1 MATDLLVE
9 LEDQP
14 GELARVGEALG
25 NAGVNIQGIAG
36 FGHEGRGLVHLLVD
50 DAMAARSALESAGV
64 SVSRESDAIVMDL
77 SGDAVSRPGELGRM
91 ARTIADAGVNFE
103 AVYLATNNRAVAI
116 TTDNDKA
123 LAALG

>member
-25 NAGVNIQGIAG
+25 NAGVNIQGLAG
-36 FGHEGRGLVHLLVD
+36 FGHEGRGLIHVLVD

-77 SGDAVSRPGELGRM
+77 PADAVSRPGELGRM
-91 ARTIADAGVNFE
+91 ARMIADAGVNFE
-103 AVYLATNNRAVAI
+103 AVYLATNNRAVAV